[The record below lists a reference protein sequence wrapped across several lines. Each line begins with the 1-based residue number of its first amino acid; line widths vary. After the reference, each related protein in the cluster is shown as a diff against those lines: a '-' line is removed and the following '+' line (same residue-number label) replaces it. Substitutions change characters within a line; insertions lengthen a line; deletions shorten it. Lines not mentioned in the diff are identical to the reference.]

1 MVLIG
6 GSLAVLATVA
16 YPGSEQATRLD
27 SGALVGLVSALA
39 GGLLGRASG
48 NAPTQVRR
56 AGRSSENR

>member
-27 SGALVGLVSALA
+27 PGA
-39 GGLLGRASG
+39 LGRAG
-48 NAPTQVRR
+48 LG
-56 AGRSSENR
+56 AGRKPTGAGRRKCADSGQARRTFQ